1 MPKKHWA
8 ALFPAANEAALDLL
22 DKMLAFDPSSRISVE
37 TALEHAYLQIWHD
50 ASDEPT
56 CPTPFDFHF
65 EVVEDIPQM
74 KQMILAE
81 VHQFRQLVRNAQ
93 PMHPQGHNVSQ
104 QTANVPIPEYVPGGR
119 TTDEPRPQEAD
130 ASLHGLERDLLGADG
145 AVRH

>member
-22 DKMLAFDPSSRISVE
+22 DKLLAFDPSSRIDVE

-81 VHQFRQLVRNAQ
+81 VHQFRHMVRNAQ
-93 PMHPQGHNVSQ
+93 PLHTQGHVAQPAAS
-104 QTANVPIPEYVPGGR
+104 VPIPDNYHPDR
-119 TTDEPRPQEAD
+119 AHDPRPEEANTGLD
-130 ASLHGLERDLLGADG
+130 GLERELLGADG
-145 AVRH
+145 GMRH